1 MTKLLVIFAHW
12 CPICNMV
19 VPVVEEIEN
28 NNKEKMQVTWL
39 DIDLYPNLYE
49 DYSIQLIP
57 TIIIMRDDK
66 EVARMSGMLGEE
78 TLKERILFE

>member
-1 MTKLLVIFAHW
+1 
-12 CPICNMV
+12 MV

>member
-39 DIDLYPNLYE
+39 DIDLYPNLYK